1 MEKRPPR
8 CVVIAYDEDQQ
19 ALKICTLYRDLLAR
33 RMDSALVVPWR
44 LEDVDFK
51 LDDESARTIGGVV
64 FGLLAVHQPELKQYI
79 SVTPHPD
86 SIGHPEP
93 PQCDEK

>member
-8 CVVIAYDEDQQ
+8 YVVIAYDEDEQE
-19 ALKICTLYRDLLAR
+19 LKVCTLPRDSLAGQ
-33 RMDSALVVPWR
+33 MNAALVVPWR

-64 FGLLAVHQPELKQYI
+64 FGLLAVHQPALKQYI

-86 SIGHPEP
+86 AIGRPAPSAE
-93 PQCDEK
+93 

>member
-1 MEKRPPR
+1 MEIRPPR
-8 CVVIAYDEDQQ
+8 CVVIAYDEDEQ
-19 ALKICTLYRDLLAR
+19 ALKICTLYRDALAKR
-33 RMDSALVVPWR
+33 LDTALVVPWR

-64 FGLLAVHQPELKQYI
+64 FGLLAVHQPELKKYI

-86 SIGHPEP
+86 AIKHPNP
-93 PQCDEK
+93 PTE